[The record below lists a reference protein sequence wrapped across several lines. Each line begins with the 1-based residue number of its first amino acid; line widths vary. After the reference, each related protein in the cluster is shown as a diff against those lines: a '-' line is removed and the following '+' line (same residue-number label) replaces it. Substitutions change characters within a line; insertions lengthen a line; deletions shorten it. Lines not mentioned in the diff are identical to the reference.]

1 MVVGNTIPL
10 AAALLVA
17 CLPWNSRAFSVASV
31 GCVGG
36 NRWRP
41 QHAFGP
47 RQLSQTRALHL
58 FGSRKNQDRNDEAG
72 IIDALNVVEGDN
84 SQQDEDG
91 GNLSLSNDRSTSTS
105 KTTTTPRQINNKFL
119 ENSLLF
125 GILAVGI
132 LGDLLWK
139 GLWFGL
145 KLDVALDDTIANAA
159 LFSSIPTS
167 IIDTIRW
174 FVSASLVV
182 DIAGIALFVGL
193 FGWTIWDSK
202 LRQR

>member
-1 MVVGNTIPL
+1 M
-10 AAALLVA
+10 
-17 CLPWNSRAFSVASV
+17 
-31 GCVGG
+31 
-36 NRWRP
+36 
-41 QHAFGP
+41 
-47 RQLSQTRALHL
+47 
-58 FGSRKNQDRNDEAG
+58 
-72 IIDALNVVEGDN
+72 NVVV
-84 SQQDEDG
+84 QQDEDDC
-91 GNLSLSNDRSTSTS
+91 NLSLSNDPSTSTS
-105 KTTTTPRQINNKFL
+105 KTTTTPGQINNKFL

-145 KLDVALDDTIANAA
+145 RLDVALDDTIANAA

-193 FGWTIWDSK
+193 FGWTIWDSR
-202 LRQR
+202 LRQSD